1 MNLIKLV
8 PPDAASCDGER
19 TCPAVYDDLDS
30 EEFAAI
36 QGYVLEHPP
45 IGMPASEGM
54 LLFPK
59 ALLRALAAQLAQL

>member
-8 PPDAASCDGER
+8 PPDSGPCQGEK

-36 QGYVLEHPP
+36 QGYLLEDPP
-45 IGMPASEGM
+45 VVVPAGEGV

-59 ALLRALAAQLAQL
+59 ALLRALASQLAQL